1 MGGGQSRA
9 NPACLCQPGYFYDS
23 TGSVMCGRCRQKRFM
38 NIRHLIALCA
48 ALLLTACGQ
57 SMNAPS
63 TPVKIA
69 QVNAQAGSL
78 VIGDAWARATA
89 LSTSGGDHNQHDA
102 NNSGMNSAAYMIIQN
117 NGGADKL
124 VSVSGD
130 VAESVQLHVTTMKDG
145 VMSMNPLPDGA
156 DVPAG
161 GSLVLKPA
169 GYHIML
175 IGVKQNLEAGGT
187 FKLTLKFKSGT
198 AMTIDV
204 PVRAP

>member
-1 MGGGQSRA
+1 
-9 NPACLCQPGYFYDS
+9 
-23 TGSVMCGRCRQKRFM
+23 M
-38 NIRHLIALCA
+38 NIRRSIALSA
-48 ALLLTACGQ
+48 ALLLLTACGKN
-57 SMNAPS
+57 MNAPT
-63 TPVKIA
+63 TPVTIT

-89 LSTSGGDHNQHDA
+89 MKMASGDDQHDA
-102 NNSGMNSAAYMIIQN
+102 SASGMNSAAYMTIQN

-124 VSVSGD
+124 VSVAGE
-130 VAESVQLHVTTMKDG
+130 VAESVELHVTTMKDG

-169 GYHIML
+169 SYHIML

-204 PVRAP
+204 TVRAP

>member
-1 MGGGQSRA
+1 MLLA
-9 NPACLCQPGYFYDS
+9 S
-23 TGSVMCGRCRQKRFM
+23 TKTRFM
-38 NIRHLIALCA
+38 NIRRSIALSA
-48 ALLLTACGQ
+48 TLLLAACGQ
-57 SMNAPS
+57 NMTAP
-63 TPVKIA
+63 TAPVKISLI
-69 QVNAQAGSL
+69 NAQAGNL

-89 LSTSGGDHNQHDA
+89 MNMASGDAQSKHDA
-102 NNSGMNSAAYMIIQN
+102 NASGMNSAAYMIIQN
-117 NGGADKL
+117 NGDADRL

-130 VAESVQLHVTTMKDG
+130 VAKSVELHVTTMKDG

-169 GYHIML
+169 SYHIML

-187 FKLTLKFKSGT
+187 FKLTLTFKSGT

-204 PVRAP
+204 PIRAP

>member
-1 MGGGQSRA
+1 MLLASA
-9 NPACLCQPGYFYDS
+9 K
-23 TGSVMCGRCRQKRFM
+23 TRFM
-38 NIRHLIALCA
+38 NIRRSIALSA
-48 ALLLTACGQ
+48 TLLLAACGQ
-57 SMNAPS
+57 SMTVS
-63 TPVKIA
+63 TAPVKIA
-69 QVNAQAGSL
+69 QINAQAGNL

-89 LSTSGGDHNQHDA
+89 ITAASGNDHSQHDA
-102 NNSGMNSAAYMIIQN
+102 NATGMNSAAYMIIQN
-117 NGGADKL
+117 NGDADKL
-124 VSVSGD
+124 VSVTGD
-130 VAESVQLHVTTMKDG
+130 VAKSVGLHVTTMKDG

>member
-1 MGGGQSRA
+1 
-9 NPACLCQPGYFYDS
+9 
-23 TGSVMCGRCRQKRFM
+23 M
-38 NIRHLIALCA
+38 NIKRSIALCA
-48 ALLLTACGQ
+48 TLLLAACGQ
-57 SMNAPS
+57 DMSAS
-63 TPVKIA
+63 TAPVKIS
-69 QVNAQAGSL
+69 QVNAQAGGL
-78 VIGDAWARATA
+78 IIGDAWARATA
-89 LSTSGGDHNQHDA
+89 MNMASGDDQSQHDA
-102 NNSGMNSAAYMIIQN
+102 NTPGMNSAAYMIIQN
-117 NGGADKL
+117 TGGADKL
-124 VSVSGD
+124 VSISGD
-130 VAESVQLHVTTMKDG
+130 VAESVELHVTSMKDG

-169 GYHIML
+169 SYHIML